1 MGIGDWGLGPI
12 PNPQSPIPKI
22 EIQLNHLKIIFLFK
36 VLKEIIL
43 FIELNSSCLDE
54 NPSKE
59 EMDKLLIRTK
69 IDEMLAIIKG
79 NNLSIIVPE
88 DSQSANY
95 LCLNVKVKLKKAD
108 LNPKIF
114 ISPNKEKDPNPL
126 ISFIAT

>member
-1 MGIGDWGLGPI
+1 
-12 PNPQSPIPKI
+12 
-22 EIQLNHLKIIFLFK
+22 
-36 VLKEIIL
+36 
-43 FIELNSSCLDE
+43 
-54 NPSKE
+54 
-59 EMDKLLIRTK
+59 MDKLLIRTK

-95 LCLNVKVKLKKAD
+95 LCLNVNSIQVKIKKAD